1 MSLITDREARIL
13 ATIAIASTIGI
24 MGFFV
29 AILMRFYR

>member
-13 ATIAIASTIGI
+13 AIIAIASTFGI
-24 MGFFV
+24 MSFFV